1 MKGGNDQPIGAVIR
15 AFFEENPGIRQKIL
29 EVRVERAWG
38 EVCGPAILRYT
49 RNLFMKGTVLHVS
62 LSSAVLRNELLLS
75 NSHLIDALNKA
86 VQATAVTDIQFH

>member
-1 MKGGNDQPIGAVIR
+1 MKGGNDQPIGAIIR

-75 NSHLIDALNKA
+75 KSHLIDALNKA

>member
-62 LSSAVLRNELLLS
+62 LYSAVLRNELLLS
-75 NSHLIDALNKA
+75 KSHLIDALNKA

>member
-29 EVRVERAWG
+29 EVRAERAWG

-75 NSHLIDALNKA
+75 KSHLIDALNKA

>member
-75 NSHLIDALNKA
+75 KSHLIDALNKA
-86 VQATAVTDIQFH
+86 VQATAVNDIQFH

>member
-1 MKGGNDQPIGAVIR
+1 MRGRNDQPIGAVIR
-15 AFFEENPGIRQKIL
+15 EFFEENPVIRQKIL

-38 EVCGPAILRYT
+38 AVCGPTILRYT

-62 LSSAVLRNELLLS
+62 LTSAVLRNELLMS
-75 NSHLIDALNKA
+75 KAHLIDALNKA

>member
-15 AFFEENPGIRQKIL
+15 AFFEENPSIRQKIL

-75 NSHLIDALNKA
+75 KSHLIDALNKA

>member
-15 AFFEENPGIRQKIL
+15 AFFEKNPGIRQKIL

-75 NSHLIDALNKA
+75 KSHLIDALNKA